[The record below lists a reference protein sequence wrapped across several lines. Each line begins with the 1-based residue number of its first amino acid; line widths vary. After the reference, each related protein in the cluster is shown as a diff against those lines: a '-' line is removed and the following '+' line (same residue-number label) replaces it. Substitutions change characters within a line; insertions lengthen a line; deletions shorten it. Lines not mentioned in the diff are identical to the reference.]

1 MEFRIEQ
8 RVKEL
13 MSDILGLNPNEIE
26 ASTSMGNVAASDSLN
41 HLNLCLAMEQEFG
54 IALEVEEIESM
65 LSYCDILDIVLQK
78 V

>member
-13 MSDILGLNPNEIE
+13 MSDILGLNPDEIE
-26 ASTSMGNVAASDSLN
+26 ASTSMDNVAAWDSLN

-65 LSYCDILDIVLQK
+65 LSYRDILDIVLQK

>member
-13 MSDILGLNPNEIE
+13 MSDILGLNPDEIE
-26 ASTSMGNVAASDSLN
+26 ASTSMDNVAAWDSLN
-41 HLNLCLAMEQEFG
+41 HINLCLAMEQEFG